1 MIIMAMAQEDTC
13 IIPKITN
20 NSPLH
25 DDNYYLSVCVC
36 VCVSDY
42 VSMTVYVRLSIYTC
56 MYVCLSVYVCDIAF
70 FLFAI

>member
-25 DDNYYLSVCVC
+25 DDNYYLSVCVN
-36 VCVSDY
+36 DY
-42 VSMTVYVRLSIYTC
+42 VSMTVYVRLSIYIC
-56 MYVCLSVYVCDIAF
+56 MYVY
-70 FLFAI
+70 LFMCVT

>member
-36 VCVSDY
+36 ERLCEYDCVCAFID
-42 VSMTVYVRLSIYTC
+42 IH